1 MNLFRQRFNT
11 WGKKIDFSDLVKKI
25 CSSIPVDPNLEKR
38 NAGYSRLCLL
48 NLWTGHKTTMAQQQ
62 LDYLL
67 QVKLR
72 NHPEKGQLKSK
83 SDGWFPVSSAILK
96 ERFGSNYMSGIQ
108 ELYEAGLILRN
119 DGKHG
124 GPRRYSNSATSEDS
138 TGFCIAIKIT
148 EEAMRSG
155 TRMEWVKIPQKD
167 HDRIEKHKRNRF
179 LLECF
184 EDVQLL
190 REPDYREIEY
200 CEHLKYSVS
209 LDPAYEKRISKES
222 KRRRAAA
229 NRIKNKGERLKALE
243 EATLWEMSAMVTAE
257 AVDTKNWWVVQCVG
271 KRVHTP
277 ITSMPKIIRGYLRL
291 NGSPL
296 VELDISNSQPA
307 FFGALLTWLSQ
318 SIAPQIKEMLRESD
332 ARPRKKGKKRRRIVS
347 DKEYRETYG
356 RHMTY
361 LADPEEPDSREVRPT
376 KTPEWVKYQS
386 QNVSE
391 SAYERSLDRRVAKI
405 QEALQDTKGVQ
416 QYIED
421 VASGQF
427 YEVIMEALGIDHE
440 RRPEVKE
447 EVLKAFYQRL
457 PEQRGQKP
465 SEIGIEIKQ
474 RYAAA
479 YAVMDAFKK
488 EAHAAFA
495 ITMQGQESQA
505 MQSEEFKAMQAI
517 MIHDAVLVTED
528 KAETALK
535 QLGKQLQETGV
546 KAQIQ
551 IERKTEKEQTATE
564 PKDSKC
570 HRVHSRSNNRKH
582 SESHIQNGTL
592 KPDNRKNQLSQTGW
606 SPTPLYVAKAK
617 RTASRTS
624 MQLRTITPSLSW
636 ERGIYLSFS
645 SRNELVAPKTRPPP

>member
-1 MNLFRQRFNT
+1 
-11 WGKKIDFSDLVKKI
+11 
-25 CSSIPVDPNLEKR
+25 
-38 NAGYSRLCLL
+38 
-48 NLWTGHKTTMAQQQ
+48 MAQQQ

-96 ERFGSNYMSGIQ
+96 ARFGSDYMSGIQ
-108 ELYEAGLILRN
+108 ELHEAGLILRN

-124 GPRRYSNSATSEDS
+124 GPRRYSNSTTSEDG

-155 TRMEWVKIPQKD
+155 TKMEWVKVPQKD
-167 HDRIEKHKRNRF
+167 QDRVEKHKRSRF

-190 REPDYREIEY
+190 REPDYQEIEY
-200 CEHLKYSVS
+200 CERLKYSVS

-222 KRRRAAA
+222 KRRRSAA
-229 NRIKNKGERLKALE
+229 NRIKNKDERLKAFE

-257 AVDTKNWWVVQCVG
+257 AVDTKNWWIVQCVG

-291 NGSPL
+291 NGHSL

-318 SIAPQIKEMLRESD
+318 ATACQIKEMLRESD
-332 ARPRKKGKKRRRIVS
+332 TRPRKKGKKMRRIVS
-347 DKEYRETYG
+347 DKEYRAAYG
-356 RHMTY
+356 KHMTY
-361 LADPEEPDSREVRPT
+361 LADPDEPDSREVRPA
-376 KTPEWVKYQS
+376 KTPEWIKYQS

-391 SAYERSLDRRVAKI
+391 STHERSLDRRVVEI
-405 QEALQDTKGVQ
+405 QEALQDTKSVQ
-416 QYIED
+416 QYIKD

-427 YEVIMEALGIDHE
+427 YETIMRALDIPAE

-488 EAHAAFA
+488 ETHAAFA
-495 ITMQGQESQA
+495 VTMQGQESQA
-505 MQSEEFKAMQAI
+505 MQSEEFKSIHAI

-528 KAETALK
+528 KAEAALK
-535 QLGKQLQETGV
+535 QLKQQLQEAGV
-546 KAQIQ
+546 KAHVQ
-551 IERKTEKEQTATE
+551 IERGTEAETNKRGTGGSKRDRENRETAIH
-564 PKDSKC
+564 K
-570 HRVHSRSNNRKH
+570 RVLDRNNSSDRNYHGNRSNKT
-582 SESHIQNGTL
+582 SDV
-592 KPDNRKNQLSQTGW
+592 KPGDKQRQSAQSDL
-606 SPTPLYVAKAK
+606 SPTLLYVAGTK
-617 RTASRTS
+617 RTESRPS
-624 MQLRTITPSLSW
+624 RQFRTITPKLSW
-636 ERGIYLSFS
+636 ERGVLLSVS
-645 SRNELVAPKTRPPP
+645 SRNGLVVPKTRPPP